1 MYQTLKY
8 IFVRIGISLFLLLTF
23 GFLTLYFIHE
33 VALPR
38 AAFDDSFIQAALFF
52 ICLFLGVFAYGLV
65 GEQKFHNAMFKLK
78 NIPSAV
84 ESEEVID
91 GFQMVLDFTYSSYFL
106 PGKGKRLRDDV
117 ILKFANYLL
126 FVGRKDDRAQKIYLK
141 AFLLRPEDSSYRA
154 PLLSVFKEDY
164 DLTSEEVD
172 LLLVILKA
180 EDYSE
185 DSIVNNLASLF
196 LRKRLFESKTEPIF
210 LASLKNKSENSK
222 EIVDLVLP
230 QLLRANRLDSF
241 AVRFYLEAYRFEPS
255 ETSQVLEMIARAY
268 CEKTWEDVDKVLH
281 LKCEEVF
288 QNCGDKF
295 RSDML
300 SKTAEFN
307 LSSKIHHLRLLNEN
321 DLRLLQKLKVKMG
334 LSMSFFDLLKKIVI
348 KFFGFTRILAS
359 KLLIIRT
366 WIFIMV
372 AIFVISLV
380 YRGWQTQ
387 KEMTAEVEGQ
397 AIDGNEKKIGGLKEP
412 EIHTFQIAA
421 FSSSQQAR
429 ELINLLKK
437 KGVRDVYQVRTK
449 KKSGETWYKIRV
461 GRFDSKENAQRFARQ
476 LIEQKTIKTYFLI
489 SLPIS

>member
-222 EIVDLVLP
+222 EIVNLVLP
-230 QLLRANRLDSF
+230 HLLRANRSDSF
-241 AVRFYLEAYRFEPS
+241 AVRFYLEAYRFEAS
-255 ETSQVLEMIARAY
+255 ETLHVLEMIAHAY
-268 CEKTWEDVDKVLH
+268 CEKTWEDVDKALH

-288 QNCGDKF
+288 QDCDYKF

-300 SKTAEFN
+300 RKTAESN
-307 LSSKIHHLRLLNEN
+307 LSSKIHRLRLLNEN
-321 DLRLLQKLKVKMG
+321 DLRLLRNLKVKMG
-334 LSMSFFDLLKKIVI
+334 LSRPFFDFRGRIAV
-348 KFFGFTRILAS
+348 KFLDFARILAS
-359 KLLIIRT
+359 KFLMIRT
-366 WIFIMV
+366 WFFIV
-372 AIFVISLV
+372 VVILITSLV
-380 YRGWQTQ
+380 YRGLKTQ
-387 KEMTAEVEGQ
+387 QEIALEIENKTIDPKEIKISDV
-397 AIDGNEKKIGGLKEP
+397 KKT

-421 FSSSQQAR
+421 FTSSKQAR
-429 ELINLLKK
+429 ELINFLKK

-449 KKSGETWYKIRV
+449 RKSGETWYKIRV
-461 GRFDSKENAQRFARQ
+461 GRFDSKENAQMFARQ
-476 LIEQKTIKTYFLI
+476 LIEQKTIKNYFII
-489 SLPIS
+489 SLSAN